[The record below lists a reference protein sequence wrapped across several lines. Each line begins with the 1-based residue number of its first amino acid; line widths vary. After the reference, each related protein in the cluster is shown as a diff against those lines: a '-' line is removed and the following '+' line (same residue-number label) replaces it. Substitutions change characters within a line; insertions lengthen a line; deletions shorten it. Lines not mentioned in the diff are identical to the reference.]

1 MEKTPERSDMVS
13 KGKGKTRTKKAKSK
27 TPGPA
32 SVVKISGRLANI
44 LDHVK
49 QVLYH
54 EGLTYEELLHRLQ
67 EKMPAADPEKL
78 ERDLKRCLGNNISFY
93 FKKELWQ
100 MDKSGN
106 PGNDPFYQYL
116 MTMGYPV
123 TFKELVSLAQEN
135 GMESVAIR
143 EQDFAYDGRFIRLK
157 NGKWG
162 LAYWQVMWEVG
173 SEDLNKAAR
182 LIQKRQC
189 PVSVEQ
195 LAQETVGLGVTET
208 NLLQALSKDTRFT
221 EVAPGQWY
229 LKSLLD
235 ALISDLN
242 APDEFAFIRQVEIN
256 ALQEAELMLII
267 EEADASRREYI
278 LSSWDLEKGVL
289 RLNKRMVELFEPV
302 DKIAYL
308 KVPTG
313 NGELGVW
320 LLKEQ
325 KFLAGLGPWFEEYG
339 LEPGSKVEVSR
350 SQKPGYIQLK
360 ASRERE
366 AEVFAEGLKVKKLVK
381 LKKDC
386 STTCRPLEEVVTEIL
401 QLYPKGLD
409 IHTLTALIELI
420 SGNTQDEL
428 VELLEQYPYFEQ
440 DKHGVWYCN
449 LTMRQAFQDWQ
460 RERQDILA
468 SLASIREHVA
478 VTTEEYNSLHE
489 IKTGLEEE
497 LNYLQNHHRHEEALF
512 QAKIEELSAANEH
525 LTLENN
531 RLRNEYSI
539 LEQKQKELLEHVE
552 HQGGQL
558 VTLRTEK
565 NKLKVKLE
573 QTENRA
579 MQLQS
584 TLNQLMEDAQREV
597 ERLQKEVI
605 AKTHQLESLQYANKE
620 LQRNLARL
628 HEERRQMKK
637 QVSSWPVKIVT
648 FFSGL
653 MGRRRTIGG

>member
-1 MEKTPERSDMVS
+1 MS
-13 KGKGKTRTKKAKSK
+13 KGKGKTRTKKTKSK
-27 TPGPA
+27 TSSPA
-32 SVVKISGRLANI
+32 SVVRVSGRLANL

-49 QVLYH
+49 QALYH
-54 EGLTYEELLHRLQ
+54 EGLTYEELYRRMQ
-67 EKMPAADPEKL
+67 EKLPAWEPEKL
-78 ERDLKRCLGNNISFY
+78 ERDLKRCLGNNISFN
-93 FKKELWQ
+93 FKKEMWQ

-123 TFKELVSLAQEN
+123 TFRELLSLAQEN
-135 GMESVAIR
+135 GLGSTVVR

-157 NGKWG
+157 NGKWA
-162 LAYWQVMWEVG
+162 LTYWQVVWEVG
-173 SEDLNKAAR
+173 TQELNQAAR
-182 LIQKRQC
+182 LIQKRQG
-189 PVSVEQ
+189 PVSINY
-195 LAQETVGLGVTET
+195 LAQELLGLGVSET
-208 NLLQALSKDTRFT
+208 NLAHALSKDTRFL

-235 ALISDLN
+235 ALIADLS

-289 RLNKRMVELFEPV
+289 RLSKRMIEIFEPIDRV
-302 DKIAYL
+302 AYL
-308 KVPTG
+308 KVATG

-320 LLKEQ
+320 FLKEQ
-325 KFLAGLGPWFEEYG
+325 KYLAGLGPWFEEYG
-339 LEPGSKVEVSR
+339 LEPGSKVEVSP
-350 SQKPGYIQLK
+350 SQEPGYIELK
-360 ASRERE
+360 PSRERE
-366 AEVFAEGLKVKKLVK
+366 AEVFAEGLRVKKLVK
-381 LKKDC
+381 LKKEC
-386 STTCRPLEEVVTEIL
+386 SVTPRPLEEVCTEIL

-409 IHTLTALIELI
+409 LDTLGTLVGLIAGTHRE
-420 SGNTQDEL
+420 
-428 VELLEQYPYFEQ
+428 ELLDLLEHHPYFEQ
-440 DKHGVWYCN
+440 DKQGTWYCN
-449 LTMRQAFQDWQ
+449 LTMRQAYLDWQ
-460 RERQDILA
+460 KERQEILA
-468 SLASIREHVA
+468 SLESYRQQVA
-478 VTTEEYNSLHE
+478 VTTEEFNTLYE
-489 IKTGLEEE
+489 IKTSLEEE
-497 LNYLQNHHRHEEALF
+497 LAYLQDHHRHEEALF
-512 QAKIEELSAANEH
+512 QAKIEELSATNEH

-531 RLRNEYSI
+531 RLKNEYAL
-539 LEQKQKELLEHVE
+539 LEQKQQELLEHVE
-552 HQGGQL
+552 HQGSQL

-597 ERLQKEVI
+597 DRLKKEVVS
-605 AKTHQLESLQYANKE
+605 KTHQLESLQYANKE

-628 HEERRQMKK
+628 HEERRQMKR
-637 QVSSWPVKIVT
+637 QATSWPVRILM

-653 MGRRRTIGG
+653 MDRRKTIGG

>member
-1 MEKTPERSDMVS
+1 MS
-13 KGKGKTRTKKAKSK
+13 KSKGKTRAKKAKSK
-27 TPGPA
+27 TNSPA
-32 SVVKISGRLANI
+32 SVVKVSGRLANL

-54 EGLTYEELLHRLQ
+54 EGLTYEELFQRLR
-67 EKMPAADPEKL
+67 EKMPAMDPDKL

-100 MDKSGN
+100 MDKNGN

-135 GMESVAIR
+135 GLESGAIR

-162 LAYWQVMWEVG
+162 LTYWQVVWEVG
-173 SEDLNKAAR
+173 SQELNQAAR
-182 LIQKRQC
+182 LIQKRQS
-189 PVSVEQ
+189 PIGIEQ
-195 LAQETVGLGVTET
+195 LAQEIVGIGVTET
-208 NLLQALSKDTRFT
+208 NLLQVLAKDTRFL
-221 EVAPGQWY
+221 EVAPGLWY

-235 ALISDLN
+235 ALICDLT
-242 APDEFAFIRQVEIN
+242 APDEFAFIRQAEIN

-289 RLNKRMVELFEPV
+289 RLNKKMVELFEPI
-302 DKIAYL
+302 DKVAYL

-320 LLKEQ
+320 FLKEY
-325 KFLAGLGPWFEEYG
+325 KYLAGLGPWYEEYG

-350 SQKPGYIQLK
+350 SELPGYIQLK

-366 AEVFAEGLKVKKLVK
+366 AEVFAEGLRVKKLVN

-386 STTCRPLEEVVTEIL
+386 SVNARPLEEVVTEVL

-409 IHTLTALIELI
+409 MHTLTALIELI
-420 SGNTQDEL
+420 SGKSKEEL
-428 VELLEQYPYFEQ
+428 VYLLEQNPYFEQ
-440 DKHGVWYCN
+440 DKQGIWYCN
-449 LTMRQAFQDWQ
+449 MTMRQAYQDWQ
-460 RERQDILA
+460 KERQQILA
-468 SLASIREHVA
+468 SLESVREHVA
-478 VTTEEYNSLHE
+478 VTTEEYNSLYE

-497 LNYLQNHHRHEEALF
+497 LNYLQNHHRHEEAIF

-531 RLRNEYSI
+531 RLKNEFAL
-539 LEQKQKELLEHVE
+539 LEQKQQELLEHVE

-573 QTENRA
+573 QTENKA

-584 TLNQLMEDAQREV
+584 SLNQLMEEAQREV
-597 ERLQKEVI
+597 ERLKKELI
-605 AKTHQLESLQYANKE
+605 EKTHQLDSLKYANKE

-628 HEERRQMKK
+628 HEERREMKR
-637 QVSSWPVKIVT
+637 QVSSWPVKIIM